1 MEGGT
6 LNLFRKRQNAEPAS
20 IFTEESPLASALAAV
35 QAADDRLSDL
45 RREFLEFQKR
55 YRLLIDMDGNIVQP
69 IGDATTRGE
78 LSRKLHEHR
87 IARRVALRQFH
98 AALGEW
104 AKLKSDAVVSPPA
117 L

>member
-1 MEGGT
+1 M
-6 LNLFRKRQNAEPAS
+6 S
-20 IFTEESPLASALAAV
+20 IFCRKQNQEPVPIRTEQSPLDTALAAV

-45 RREFLEFQKR
+45 RREFLELQER

-69 IGDATTRGE
+69 IGDATTRDE
-78 LSRKLHEHR
+78 ISRELHEHR
-87 IARRVALRQFH
+87 IARRVAMNQFH

-104 AKLKSDAVVSPPA
+104 AKVKSDAVVSPPA